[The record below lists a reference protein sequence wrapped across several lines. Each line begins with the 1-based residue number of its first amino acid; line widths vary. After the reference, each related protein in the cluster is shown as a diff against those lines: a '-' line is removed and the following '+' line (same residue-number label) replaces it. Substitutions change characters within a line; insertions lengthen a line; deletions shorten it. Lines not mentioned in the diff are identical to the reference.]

1 MLKTEIIYTLNSL
14 LSNYFTIIYTC
25 EAIYANYIL
34 RLYMYS

>member
-1 MLKTEIIYTLNSL
+1 MLKKKIIYTLNSL

-25 EAIYANYIL
+25 EVIYANYIL